1 LRLEGL
7 DVQAEGQRGVH
18 KVPPDLGIIRVKQ
31 VGFGEVAQSRFKVT
45 LGLIVDQGDAI
56 VQQRERVLIFC
67 LAFLEDH

>member
-1 LRLEGL
+1 MRLEGL

-18 KVPPDLGIIRVKQ
+18 KVPPDVRVIRVQQ

-45 LGLIVDQGDAI
+45 LGLIVDKGDAI
-56 VQQRERVLIFC
+56 VQEGERVLVLC